1 MTQNLKTAIHVLD
14 VDQLDHGFGLVENPE
29 LIKAVV
35 DKGTVVT
42 VCPGSLL
49 TTRLI
54 DNIKMLKIREM
65 LDAGI
70 LLCWDVD
77 DDVCM
82 PTYDKLEQMYQ
93 EAYAKLPSAE
103 NLDRLKEDLAKLE
116 RNAELALFE
125 NRK

>member
-1 MTQNLKTAIHVLD
+1 
-14 VDQLDHGFGLVENPE
+14 
-29 LIKAVV
+29 
-35 DKGTVVT
+35 VVT

-77 DDVCM
+77 DDICM
-82 PTYDKLEQMYQ
+82 PFYDELGQIYR
-93 EAYAKLPSAE
+93 EAYAKPPSAE
-103 NLDRLKEDLAKLE
+103 NLDHLKVDFEKLE
-116 RNAELALFE
+116 SNAKLALF
-125 NRK
+125 